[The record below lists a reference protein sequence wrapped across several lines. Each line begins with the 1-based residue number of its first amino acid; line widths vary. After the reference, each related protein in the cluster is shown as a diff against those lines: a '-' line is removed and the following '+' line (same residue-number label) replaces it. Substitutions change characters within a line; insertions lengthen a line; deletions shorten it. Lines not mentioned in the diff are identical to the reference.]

1 MVGASVSRNS
11 NTPDSNCYFEVD
23 SENFLVNT
31 SKDAQ
36 PNTATLMHSFSLDEQ
51 SNRLQEAFF
60 PRQNSSEIEESK
72 ARSPLDSDES
82 LKDANFD
89 ILKRDN
95 VVETFSLISPAAKM
109 TDASFAT
116 PVNHQSV
123 TTSFEPAGTGFQLP
137 KYNPDV
143 NYFDLYWN
151 MYLKNESLMSRVF
164 NESSERDKHL
174 KNILQIEQ
182 FYNDP

>member
-1 MVGASVSRNS
+1 MSRNS
-11 NTPDSNCYFEVD
+11 NPPDSNCYFEVD

-95 VVETFSLISPAAKM
+95 VVETF
-109 TDASFAT
+109 
-116 PVNHQSV
+116 
-123 TTSFEPAGTGFQLP
+123 
-137 KYNPDV
+137 
-143 NYFDLYWN
+143 
-151 MYLKNESLMSRVF
+151 F
-164 NESSERDKHL
+164 N
-174 KNILQIEQ
+174 
-182 FYNDP
+182 